1 MQQSEEI
8 MPRNYLL
15 PLVDT
20 LYKVSREF
28 KVYRGSVYRI
38 VSFHH
43 KVDCSKVAQPVSV
56 EVEAF

>member
-1 MQQSEEI
+1 MVQQSKEI

-20 LYKVSREF
+20 LYKVSRVF

-38 VSFHH
+38 VSFR
-43 KVDCSKVAQPVSV
+43 D
-56 EVEAF
+56 